1 MEKLSYAKCSKNQVP
16 DEYSDNVQW
25 KMSLRKGKKLRL
37 RRSKTENLLN
47 LIGFNLDEATPAI
60 NVQQKTLCRSKTTTN
75 HDHFASGA
83 RSDENNNLTF
93 LV

>member
-1 MEKLSYAKCSKNQVP
+1 MH
-16 DEYSDNVQW
+16 
-25 KMSLRKGKKLRL
+25 L

-47 LIGFNLDEATPAI
+47 LIGLNLGEATPAI

-83 RSDENNNLTF
+83 RSDGTNNLTF
-93 LV
+93 FSLTFIFGTLVTICPDPVQREPTDQLHAT

>member
-1 MEKLSYAKCSKNQVP
+1 MNILTVFNGKCLSVKVKNCACGAQ
-16 DEYSDNVQW
+16 
-25 KMSLRKGKKLRL
+25 
-37 RRSKTENLLN
+37 TENLLN
-47 LIGFNLDEATPAI
+47 LIGFNLHEATPAI

-83 RSDENNNLTF
+83 RSDGNNNLTF